1 MQPLPQKNIKLHN
14 ALNKSKERHTNKTKN
29 KIKLL
34 YRCMHVSF
42 KEKYYNQS
50 EIFAIS
56 LKKYLKWVHIKD
68 KLMYHE
74 MTHARFI
81 SKAIEAF
88 NSNAYNAILKSLYK
102 INNYLYE
109 TYNIQ
114 LNYSEPKSIHYALL
128 SITTMLWH
136 KDMHTYFEIGN
147 FRKLKPGA
155 IISYVSPKFLKSSSG
170 NTGKIGC
177 VTSTLKNKEFTFATS
192 TEYFHNIKYNLK
204 SSSGPIELDLSTK
217 CKNFK
222 LIQQNTII
230 GGIIQ
235 LKDTSS
241 CEKYYIKEFH

>member
-1 MQPLPQKNIKLHN
+1 MQQSSNNQIKLRN
-14 ALNKSKERHTNKTKN
+14 ILKKSKERHTYKTNN
-29 KIKLL
+29 KINML
-34 YRCMHVSF
+34 YRCMHVTF
-42 KEKYYNQS
+42 KDKFYNQS
-50 EIFAIS
+50 EILAIT
-56 LKKYLKWVHIKD
+56 LKRYLKCIHIKD

-88 NSNAYNAILKSLYK
+88 NQNAYNAILKSLYK

-136 KDMHTYFEIGN
+136 KDMHMYFEIGN
-147 FRKLKPGA
+147 LYKLKPGA
-155 IISYVSPKFLKSSSG
+155 IISYVSPKFLKSGSG

-177 VTSTLKNKEFTFATS
+177 VTSTLKNKEFTFTTS
-192 TEYFHNIKYNLK
+192 TDSFHNIKYNLK
-204 SSSGPIELDLSTK
+204 SRSGPIELDLSTK
-217 CKNFK
+217 CKNIK
-222 LIQQNTII
+222 LIQQNTLF
-230 GGIIQ
+230 GGVIQ
-235 LKDTSS
+235 LTDTSS